1 MPWDRAKL
9 EDEKRRRLPVETA
22 TVKRHFEALQSLKV
36 DVIKQQRLEEATF
49 IVRSKALLKRSSDL
63 GSEVVRNLEVGL
75 HVRVL
80 ERRGNRVR
88 LEDGWTSIVS
98 QGGTVLLEMARDN
111 SAAKVMK
118 PHSLIVLI
126 DLLPAHFYDVGR
138 GVLSLFPWLKDV
150 ICASDRVSH
159 RGFTDVQKDKRSAS
173 EKQVLREPV
182 LQLPRTF

>member
-1 MPWDRAKL
+1 VCVNRVSNPASLHSALMPWDRAKL

-80 ERRGNRVR
+80 ERRDNRVR

-98 QGGTVLLEMARDN
+98 QGGKVLLELARDN
-111 SAAKVMK
+111 SAASSKYHYKQSAVAC
-118 PHSLIVLI
+118 
-126 DLLPAHFYDVGR
+126 DL
-138 GVLSLFPWLKDV
+138 
-150 ICASDRVSH
+150 
-159 RGFTDVQKDKRSAS
+159 
-173 EKQVLREPV
+173 
-182 LQLPRTF
+182 